1 MDMYVMQVKH
11 DLEMSVLKEIKKLG
25 CNALCPVR
33 EQQIRRGG
41 KWYATQ
47 ILLFPQYIFV
57 ECEMNDRVYY
67 ELKKIYGMQRLL
79 GAEKPQKL
87 PESEAAYIRVL
98 NNNGVPIEAS
108 KVYVTSYGEKMILS
122 GMLRHYTHNIISLDL
137 RQRRA
142 KVEVEI
148 FGIKHTI
155 ILPVIGI

>member
-41 KWYATQ
+41 KWHSIQ
-47 ILLFPQYIFV
+47 SPLFPQYVFV
-57 ECEMNDRVYY
+57 ECELNDKIYY
-67 ELKKIYGMQRLL
+67 DLKKIYGMQRLL
-79 GAEKPQKL
+79 GAGKPQKL

-98 NNNGVPIEAS
+98 NNNGAPIEAS

-122 GMLRHYTHNIISLDL
+122 GMLRHYTHDIISLDL